1 MTLKDH
7 MQLSG
12 IEPMLKIMD
21 SFSSFIFPMN
31 ILDTGIKFFLKSHA
45 ASNNIF
51 MYFYPTAVKWCP
63 IPYLPLSPSFP
74 ALQASVFFWPVS
86 QEKSVFIIFTFNPCL
101 SLPSVKSELS
111 LLKNALEFQL
121 RELCDPINL
130 LLSSRTEL
138 FSSSALLTP

>member
-1 MTLKDH
+1 MALKDH

-12 IEPMLKIMD
+12 RAPLLKIMD
-21 SFSSFIFPMN
+21 SIYSLIFPMN
-31 ILDTGIKFFLKSHA
+31 ILDIYFFLKSHA

-63 IPYLPLSPSFP
+63 IPYLPLCPSFP